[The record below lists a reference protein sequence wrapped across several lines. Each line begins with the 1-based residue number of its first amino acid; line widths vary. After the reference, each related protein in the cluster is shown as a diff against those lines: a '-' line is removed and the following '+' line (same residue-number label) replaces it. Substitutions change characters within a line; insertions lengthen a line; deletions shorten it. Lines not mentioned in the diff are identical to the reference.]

1 MSSNAA
7 DAAEMEAAP
16 TPPAKPKR
24 SIFIRLWPVYLI
36 AAGALAAWQF
46 GLFEYLSLETLRDNY
61 AVWSTFVSNNLILAV
76 AIFIGIYAL
85 ATTFMMPGAL
95 WITIAGGLLFGLVG
109 GSLATIAGA
118 TLGASI
124 LYFAAKT
131 ALGKALRERAGPFV
145 RKMERGFQEDEVS
158 YMFFMRLFPAV
169 PFPVAN
175 IAPAILGAKYRNFV
189 MTTAL
194 GIVPGVVAY
203 TWIGF
208 SLQASLDQDTD
219 SLFALVGNFVPAFV
233 ALGAVALMPV
243 VYKKFFAK
251 KKAEKL
257 ESAAQ

>member
-1 MSSNAA
+1 MSSNPADTAA
-7 DAAEMEAAP
+7 IDTASTSPRAP
-16 TPPAKPKR
+16 RR

-36 AAGALAAWQF
+36 AAGLALAWQF
-46 GLFEYLSLETLRDNY
+46 GLFEYLSLETLRQNY
-61 AVWSTFVSNNLILAV
+61 AVWSDFVSNNLILAV

-145 RKMERGFQEDEVS
+145 RKMEKGFQEDEVS

-175 IAPAILGAKYRNFV
+175 IAPAILGAKYRNFLL
-189 MTTAL
+189 TTAL

-219 SLFALVGNFVPAFV
+219 NLFALVSNFVPAFI
-233 ALGAVALMPV
+233 ALGVVALMPV
-243 VYKKFFAK
+243 VYKKFFAR

-257 ESAAQ
+257 ESAVQ

>member
-1 MSSNAA
+1 MSSNAV
-7 DAAEMEAAP
+7 DAAAIDAAAP
-16 TPPAKPKR
+16 SQSAPKR

-36 AAGALAAWQF
+36 AAGIFGAWQF

-61 AVWSTFVSNNLILAV
+61 AVWATFVENNLLLAV

-109 GSLATIAGA
+109 GALATIAGA

-131 ALGKALRERAGPFV
+131 AVGKALRERAGPFV
-145 RKMERGFQEDEVS
+145 RKMEKGFQEDEVS

-175 IAPAILGAKYRNFV
+175 IAPAILGAKYRNFLL
-189 MTTAL
+189 TTAL

-219 SLFALVGNFVPAFV
+219 NLFALVGNFVPAFI
-233 ALGAVALMPV
+233 ALGVVALMPV

-251 KKAEKL
+251 KKADQL
-257 ESAAQ
+257 EGAVQ